1 MTALRR
7 YAYVALGIAC
17 LHLVFGAIVRITGSG
32 MGCGNSWPRCNGYWI
47 PPLDQPTL
55 IVEVTHRYLA
65 SLLIAVLGAFGVAA
79 WRRRRDPG
87 VAGRGGVL
95 RMTAAAVVVALCVAL
110 LGALT
115 VKLGNTTWATVGH
128 WTLAMTLLAVIAVA
142 GIRAGALGGVS
153 ARVQHVLPR
162 TARAARAAAV
172 LAFVTV
178 AMGGITAKYSGASV
192 ACLEFPLCGRNPDV
206 AARSVGV
213 QVTHRI
219 LALLLLLHLFGM
231 IMAGR
236 KRHDAPVVRR
246 ALYVAFGFVVAQ
258 FGVAGAMIGV
268 HLPPSLRSL
277 HEAVGV
283 GVWLSTFTFAYLARV
298 AVGWTPLDRGD
309 ALSQGAPLP
318 PRSPKTGAGRR
329 ELAGTETTL

>member
-1 MTALRR
+1 VTALRR
-7 YAYVALGIAC
+7 YAYLALAIAC

-32 MGCGNSWPRCNGYWI
+32 MGCGNSWPRCSGYWI
-47 PPLDQPTL
+47 PPLDQRAL
-55 IVEVTHRYLA
+55 IVEFTHRYLA
-65 SLLIAVLGAFGVAA
+65 ALLIVALAALGAAA
-79 WRRRRDPG
+79 WRRRHEPG

-95 RMTAAAVVVALCVAL
+95 RMAAAAVVVVVCVAL
-110 LGALT
+110 LGAVT

-128 WTLAMTLLAVIAVA
+128 WTLAMTLLAVIAAA
-142 GIRAGALGGVS
+142 GIRAGALGGAS
-153 ARVQHVLPR
+153 ARAQHAVPR
-162 TARAARAAAV
+162 TARAARAAAA
-172 LAFVTV
+172 LAFLTV

-192 ACLEFPLCGRNPDV
+192 ACLDFPLCGRNADV

-213 QVTHRI
+213 QLTHRV

-236 KRHDAPVVRR
+236 NRGDAPVVRR
-246 ALYVAFGFVVAQ
+246 ALYVAFGFVIAQ
-258 FGVAGAMIGV
+258 IAVAGAMIGL

-283 GVWLSTFTFAYLARV
+283 GVWLSVFTFAYLARI

-309 ALSQGAPLP
+309 ALPRSAPLP
-318 PRSPKTGAGRR
+318 PPSPRGGAGRR
-329 ELAGTETTL
+329 ELAGVEAAH